1 MEWEYELQPTTG
13 AGPFDRRGKRV
24 ITATPAARQP
34 EESDPTELQHLE
46 EDLSRDPDPAEMREV
61 RARHAQRLAIGI
73 PAAQEWARQRL
84 ETR

>member
-1 MEWEYELQPTTG
+1 MEWEYSLQPFTAQHGRSRTG
-13 AGPFDRRGKRV
+13 KV
-24 ITATPAARQP
+24 TYPAQTVWNEP
-34 EESDPTELQHLE
+34 DPMDLLHNLDLQ
-46 EDLSRDPDPAEMREV
+46 DLSKDPDPAEMREV